1 MTSDG
6 LRVDHD
12 GLDQAALDL
21 QAAVRRIA
29 ARMDALEGE
38 LEPLRSEWSGQA
50 QQAYVRAK
58 GVWDAA
64 LQEMTG
70 LLADTGRAVAWSNQ
84 DYRAADQRAASS
96 FGG

>member
-1 MTSDG
+1 MTNDG
-6 LRVDHD
+6 LRVDHE

-21 QAAVRRIA
+21 RAAVRGIA
-29 ARMDALEGE
+29 TRMNVLERE
-38 LEPLRSEWSGQA
+38 LEPLRSEWAGDA

-64 LQEMTG
+64 LQEMTA
-70 LLADTGRAVAWSNQ
+70 LLADTGRAVAASNA

>member
-1 MTSDG
+1 MTSNG
-6 LRVDHD
+6 LRVDHA

-21 QAAVRRIA
+21 QGAVRRIA
-29 ARMDALEGE
+29 ARMDTLEAE

-50 QQAYVRAK
+50 QQAYLRAK
-58 GVWDAA
+58 RVWDAA
-64 LQEMTG
+64 LQEMTA
-70 LLADTGRAVAWSNQ
+70 LLADTGRAVTQSNH

>member
-50 QQAYVRAK
+50 QEAYLRAK
-58 GVWDAA
+58 SVWDVA
-64 LQEMTG
+64 LQEMTA
-70 LLADTGRAVAWSNQ
+70 LLADAGRAVAQSNH